1 VSNVGLDAEVVV
13 RAALEVLDAE
23 GFDGLTVRRI
33 AERLGVQN
41 PALYWHFKNK
51 QEIVDRMAERLLR
64 DALAPAG
71 PPGAWDRWLLRAA
84 RGFRSAMLSH
94 RDGARVMASAD
105 LSSGPMP
112 GYLDQALAQLV
123 AAGFR
128 DRDALVGL
136 LAIFDY
142 TLGSTFEE
150 QADPVR
156 QRPPSGA
163 PPSLAAKLGKGLTPD
178 GVFGGAVTL
187 IIDGLR
193 RKLGRGAS
201 RASSPRRRGAA
212 TSRRR

>member
-1 VSNVGLDAEVVV
+1 VGLDAEVVV
-13 RAALEVLDAE
+13 RAALEVLDAQ

-64 DALAPAG
+64 DALAPAPAG
-71 PPGAWDRWLLRAA
+71 PPGAWDKWLLRAA

-128 DRDALVGL
+128 DRDALIGL

-156 QRPPSGA
+156 QGPPPDA
-163 PPSLAAKLGKGLTPD
+163 PPSLAARLGKDLTPD
-178 GVFGGAVTL
+178 GVFDGAVGL
-187 IIDGLR
+187 IIDGLKAKR
-193 RKLGRGAS
+193 R
-201 RASSPRRRGAA
+201 PRRRRA
-212 TSRRR
+212 

>member
-1 VSNVGLDAEVVV
+1 VGLDAEVVV

-64 DALAPAG
+64 GALVPAG
-71 PPGAWDRWLLRAA
+71 SPQIWEQWLRLAA
-84 RGFRSAMLSH
+84 HAFRSAMLSH
-94 RDGARVMASAD
+94 RDGARLMASAD

-112 GYLDQALAQLV
+112 GYLDRALAQLV

-128 DRDALVGL
+128 DRDALIGL
-136 LAIFDY
+136 VAIFDY

-156 QRPPSGA
+156 QRRPPEA
-163 PPSLAAKLGKGLTPD
+163 PPSLAAKLGKKLTPND
-178 GVFGGAVTL
+178 VFDGAVTL

-193 RKLGRGAS
+193 QKLGRSAS

>member
-1 VSNVGLDAEVVV
+1 VGLDAEVVV
-13 RAALEVLDAE
+13 RAALQVLDAE

-64 DALAPAG
+64 DALVPAG
-71 PPGAWDRWLLRAA
+71 DPEIWEQWLRLAA
-84 RGFRSAMLSH
+84 HAFRSAMLSH
-94 RDGARVMASAD
+94 RDGARVLASAD

-112 GYLDQALAQLV
+112 GYLDQALAQLI

-156 QRPPSGA
+156 QQPATPA
-163 PPSLAAKLGKGLTPD
+163 ALPSLAAKLGKGLGPD
-178 GVFGGAVTL
+178 DVFDGAVQL

-193 RKLGRGAS
+193 GKQRQRPRRPA
-201 RASSPRRRGAA
+201 RASPGR
-212 TSRRR
+212 